1 MKPNRKQTTFD
12 VEEELQFHIEMLQGN
27 FTRHGM
33 SAAEAKTAAARR
45 FGNFERIK
53 RQCVDI
59 RRRNSLLRRV
69 LKAAT
74 ILIALIG
81 LAIHFLASDYKVER
95 IGHLLI
101 VIAIGTRLLIYV
113 RGLGPSTFLRTNA
126 RSVIT
131 DTPDDSG
138 ASLG

>member
-1 MKPNRKQTTFD
+1 MKPNRKQTTFE

-27 FTRHGM
+27 YTRHGM

-45 FGNFERIK
+45 FGNFERVK

-69 LKAAT
+69 LKTST

-81 LAIHFLASDYKVER
+81 LSIHFLASNYKVER
-95 IGHLLI
+95 IGNTLI
-101 VIAIGTRLLIYV
+101 MIAIAGRLLIYV
-113 RGLGPSTFLRTNA
+113 RGLGPSSFLRSNA
-126 RSVIT
+126 TSVIT
-131 DTPDDSG
+131 GTPDDV
-138 ASLG
+138 

>member
-1 MKPNRKQTTFD
+1 MKPNRKQTTFE

-27 FTRHGM
+27 YTQHGM

-45 FGNFERIK
+45 FGNFERVK

-69 LKAAT
+69 LKTST

-81 LAIHFLASDYKVER
+81 LSIHFLASNYKVER
-95 IGHLLI
+95 IGNTLI
-101 VIAIGTRLLIYV
+101 MIAIAGRLLIYV
-113 RGLGPSTFLRTNA
+113 RGLGPSSFLRTNA
-126 RSVIT
+126 TSVIT
-131 DTPDDSG
+131 GTPDDV
-138 ASLG
+138 

>member
-1 MKPNRKQTTFD
+1 MKPNRKQTTFE

-27 FTRHGM
+27 YTRHGM

-45 FGNFERIK
+45 FGNFERVK

-69 LKAAT
+69 LKTST

-81 LAIHFLASDYKVER
+81 LSIHFLASNYKVER
-95 IGHLLI
+95 IGNTLI
-101 VIAIGTRLLIYV
+101 MIAIAGRLLIYV
-113 RGLGPSTFLRTNA
+113 RGLGPSSFLRTNA
-126 RSVIT
+126 TSVIT
-131 DTPDDSG
+131 GTPDDV
-138 ASLG
+138 

>member
-27 FTRHGM
+27 YTRNGM

-45 FGNFERIK
+45 FGNFERVK

-59 RRRNSLLRRV
+59 RRRNSLLQRV
-69 LKAAT
+69 LKTST

-81 LAIHFLASDYKVER
+81 LSIHFLASNYKVER
-95 IGHLLI
+95 IGNTLI
-101 VIAIGTRLLIYV
+101 MIAIAGRLLIYV
-113 RGLGPSTFLRTNA
+113 RGLGPSSFLRTNA
-126 RSVIT
+126 TSVIT
-131 DTPDDSG
+131 GTPDDV
-138 ASLG
+138 

>member
-27 FTRHGM
+27 YTRHGM

-45 FGNFERIK
+45 FGNFERVK

-69 LKAAT
+69 LKTST

-81 LAIHFLASDYKVER
+81 LSIHFLASNYKVER
-95 IGHLLI
+95 IGNTLI
-101 VIAIGTRLLIYV
+101 MIAIAGRLLIYV
-113 RGLGPSTFLRTNA
+113 RGLGPSSFLRTNA
-126 RSVIT
+126 TSVIT
-131 DTPDDSG
+131 GTPDDV
-138 ASLG
+138 

>member
-1 MKPNRKQTTFD
+1 MKPNRKQTTFE

-27 FTRHGM
+27 YTRHGM

-45 FGNFERIK
+45 FGNFERVK

-69 LKAAT
+69 LKTST

-81 LAIHFLASDYKVER
+81 LSIHFLASNYKVER
-95 IGHLLI
+95 IGNTLI
-101 VIAIGTRLLIYV
+101 MIAIAGRLLIYV
-113 RGLGPSTFLRTNA
+113 RGLGPSSFLRTNA
-126 RSVIT
+126 TSVIT
-131 DTPDDSG
+131 CTPDDV
-138 ASLG
+138 

>member
-1 MKPNRKQTTFD
+1 MKPNRKQTTFE

-27 FTRHGM
+27 YTRHGM

-45 FGNFERIK
+45 FGNFERVK

-69 LKAAT
+69 LKTST

-81 LAIHFLASDYKVER
+81 LSIHFLASNYKVER
-95 IGHLLI
+95 IGNTLI
-101 VIAIGTRLLIYV
+101 MIAIAGRLLIYV
-113 RGLGPSTFLRTNA
+113 RGLRPSSFLRTNA
-126 RSVIT
+126 TSVIT
-131 DTPDDSG
+131 CTPDDV
-138 ASLG
+138 